1 MFSFTGVINPLQQ
14 VPRFSTCN
22 RFVQLLALAF
32 ECKQDVCLKIRAF
45 FQQQA
50 AKKAQLHKSGS
61 QLPLNLMRHKHTG
74 TQIPWMSHHRRCWE
88 LLSLQGPPAA
98 SSPGQGTQLLS
109 TSQGLHFEIHLSLWN
124 ARQKHWSGSWTP
136 KMCVQ
141 CKWGANTDR
150 KGLPAHSWSPDLSF
164 ICTFFYLGSCVT
176 CSLLLFQQDTGT
188 ESCHKNWVVWRV
200 SPNPLTPTLV
210 FTSGSQNT
218 SLQRGRKDDLAHQ
231 VLPQACQSCILQVP
245 LPAPVK
251 TSAPLLGYSWH
262 HHSKSWIS
270 SKECAPRYFFWDIL
284 CLKIKKPTHTQIR
297 CNHTHV
303 LFLVL
308 RKAHLQWGHP
318 QTEIRVICLAGFP
331 GGIHNKKDTASV
343 LKISVYIHH
352 ASSSDFKL

>member
-1 MFSFTGVINPLQQ
+1 MQTGCLLENKSIFSATGCKESPTAQIRISASPEFDEAQAHWYPDSLDVPSQEMLRTAFPARTSSCFQPWAGHTAPEHFSGFALWNSPLTLKCK
-14 VPRFSTCN
+14 VE
-22 RFVQLLALAF
+22 ALVW
-32 ECKQDVCLKIRAF
+32 KLNSKDVCAVQVRSKHRQKRA
-45 FQQQA
+45 A
-50 AKKAQLHKSGS
+50 
-61 QLPLNLMRHKHTG
+61 
-74 TQIPWMSHHRRCWE
+74 C
-88 LLSLQGPPAA
+88 
-98 SSPGQGTQLLS
+98 TQLKPRPFFY
-109 TSQGLHFEIHLSLWN
+109 LH
-124 ARQKHWSGSWTP
+124 
-136 KMCVQ
+136 
-141 CKWGANTDR
+141 
-150 KGLPAHSWSPDLSF
+150 
-164 ICTFFYLGSCVT
+164 FYLGSCVT
-176 CSLLLFQQDTGT
+176 CTLLLFQQDTGT
-188 ESCHKNWVVWRV
+188 ETCHKNWVVWRV
-200 SPNPLTPTLV
+200 SPNPLTPIFV

-231 VLPQACQSCILQVP
+231 ILPQACQSCILQVP

-270 SKECAPRYFFWDIL
+270 SKECSPRYFFWDIL